1 MHSADLSQSNT
12 PDDTLDITRE
22 TCPMT
27 YVRTRL
33 KLDGMRTGQILEVRL
48 RGADAVSNV
57 PRTAALQGHTVISRH
72 GCDDGTMI
80 LRLRRG

>member
-1 MHSADLSQSNT
+1 MQSADLSQSNT
-12 PDDTLDITRE
+12 PDDTIDITRE

-33 KLDGMRTGQILEVRL
+33 KLDGMRKGQILEVRL

-57 PRTAALQGHTVISRH
+57 PRTAATQGHIVVSRQS
-72 GCDDGTMI
+72 CDDGTMI